1 MNSITIDI
9 INEKAIYL
17 LKDLELLKMIR
28 LRRDKNSI
36 DNTDWQKYKGS
47 MCKQSIDDIDDQ
59 INQLRSEWE

>member
-47 MCKQSIDDIDDQ
+47 MSKQSINDIDDQ
-59 INQLRSEWE
+59 LNQLRSEWE